1 MGKDGIMRNYE
12 KATLTVEE
20 TAKYLG
26 IGRSL
31 CYRMVREGNIP
42 SVKLAN
48 RIIVPKVRLDE
59 MLSK

>member
-1 MGKDGIMRNYE
+1 VGKDGIMRNYE
-12 KATLTVEE
+12 KATFTVEE

-26 IGRSL
+26 IGRNL

-48 RIIVPKVRLDE
+48 RIIVPKVKLDE